1 MDTRQSLDAR
11 AVGLM
16 LVLCLIWS
24 MQQILLKATQADMAP
39 VLQIAIRSGAG
50 VLLVGLVMLSR
61 HERLTVADGIWKPGV
76 VTGVLFGLEFVM
88 VGQGLQ
94 YTSAAHS
101 IVFLYTAPIFAAL
114 GLQWKLPSERLA
126 PMQWLGIL
134 LAFSGIAVAFLLR
147 GPSALGPDM
156 PNMLLGDFLAL
167 MGGLAWGATTVV
179 VRTTR
184 LAALPPTQPLQYQL
198 LGGLVIL
205 PGAAMLLGQTTFT
218 LTPMLWG
225 SLLFQSLMVSFVSYL
240 AWYWLL
246 SKYLASPL
254 GVFSFLTPIIGVILG
269 AWLLSEP
276 IEPAF
281 LAGALLVLGG
291 VVLVSGYGWWLQV
304 MRRV

>member
-1 MDTRQSLDAR
+1 
-11 AVGLM
+11 M